1 MKAESVSI
9 IGGADGP
16 TSVFLAGRTGKR
28 PWKVRIRNWIFRLR
42 RKWIARRIRPHAHT
56 LEETVFFMKKHY
68 GAVEFSGES
77 RIYREQRECLK
88 GSLISRYRP
97 KLLGELSTIPAFSMN
112 DEKSRKEMY
121 DWLQKQSE
129 RAAQIPDDLFPMD
142 YHLYQIRTEGGRMEI
157 GIDFRWNVFGI
168 SYSGDKKAMKKLK
181 RLSRRLY
188 IYYGVS
194 EDDIKKNSERYSSL
208 LTVLASD

>member
-1 MKAESVSI
+1 
-9 IGGADGP
+9 
-16 TSVFLAGRTGKR
+16 
-28 PWKVRIRNWIFRLR
+28 
-42 RKWIARRIRPHAHT
+42 
-56 LEETVFFMKKHY
+56 
-68 GAVEFSGES
+68 
-77 RIYREQRECLK
+77 
-88 GSLISRYRP
+88 
-97 KLLGELSTIPAFSMN
+97 
-112 DEKSRKEMY
+112 MY